1 MRSWERG
8 NFSCSSRPRPQ
19 ACTRPPHHHSLVTTF
34 IDHFL
39 NTLLRCTEYLN
50 VLVDVGGFLRLQII
64 YLIYLLTQPFELI
77 GWCDCIKHFYFYCL
91 RILLYGMASNSCNS
105 YSYWGPEALSV
116 FPANHSPIYPHTFTF
131 TAMLRLWFLSLSPSQ
146 RIQTCRAVTRL
157 GHDPIR
163 VSELSY

>member
-19 ACTRPPHHHSLVTTF
+19 ACTRPPHHHSLVTSF

-50 VLVDVGGFLRLQII
+50 VLVDVGGFFKTSN
-64 YLIYLLTQPFELI
+64 YLSNLPPSAPFWINWLV
-77 GWCDCIKHFYFYCL
+77 W
-91 RILLYGMASNSCNS
+91 LYKTNISAASEFCCMA
-105 YSYWGPEALSV
+105 WQATH
-116 FPANHSPIYPHTFTF
+116 ATTNHSPIYPYTFTF